1 MVSILPLYVTLD
13 KNTFTSLNT
22 PILIPVS
29 FHSYV
34 YGATNRP
41 LKYTDSPMRIQTA
54 FKLILICQYAGYNS
68 DYEALKLKLNTI
80 KQSHWAPHSFGVH
93 VISNRVYAPFVTTK
107 KKTIQFRCHGSLYLN
122 YAWVSR
128 CWIDSC
134 EKSCICEHLLV
145 ILRGVEPYSLKI
157 ATNTN

>member
-13 KNTFTSLNT
+13 KKTFTSLNT

-107 KKTIQFRCHGSLYLN
+107 KKQFNFVVMAPFIWTMHESVDVKLIVVKKAAYVN
-122 YAWVSR
+122 IYW
-128 CWIDSC
+128 
-134 EKSCICEHLLV
+134 
-145 ILRGVEPYSLKI
+145 
-157 ATNTN
+157 